1 MKKFKIIAFTHK
13 NLPLDEV
20 GKFHFSEED
29 WKDRFTSL
37 KDSLNISEIMYL
49 STCNRVEFL
58 INSEEAV
65 DDTLLHRFISELQ
78 PSWSSER
85 IEAVAA
91 GTMVYREQD
100 ALKHIFQVTASMD
113 SMVVG
118 EREIITQVRSAFE
131 KCRDLGLTGDLIRLV
146 IQHAVQT
153 AKRIFTETHIADR
166 PVSVVSL
173 AYRRLREFQLNGST
187 RFLIIGA
194 GQTIASMASY
204 LNKHGYEHF
213 SVFNRSKENAEKLAA
228 SLNGKAY
235 SLSELQD
242 FKEGFD
248 VMITCTGATE
258 PIVTENVYRDLLGD
272 DEHQKVIIDL
282 AIPHDVDP
290 AINTRFNTKFIQVN
304 HLKAV
309 AAENLAERE
318 KEVANGNLIIDH
330 ETDAFMQVLR
340 SRRVELA
347 MQQVP
352 EKVKEIREHALNNVF
367 ARDLEG
373 MDDKSKEVLDRML
386 SYMEKK
392 YISVPMRMARDIIL
406 GNEA

>member
-258 PIVTENVYRDLLGD
+258 PIVTENVYRDLLGA